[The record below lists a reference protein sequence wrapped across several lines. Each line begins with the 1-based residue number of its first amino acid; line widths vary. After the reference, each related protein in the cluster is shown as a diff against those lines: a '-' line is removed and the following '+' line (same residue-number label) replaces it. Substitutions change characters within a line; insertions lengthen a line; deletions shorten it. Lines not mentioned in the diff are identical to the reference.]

1 MSTTSDLASMITALA
16 DMNLDAPEAELID
29 QLTALEKI
37 KAAAAAAQA
46 KLTVAFDRT
55 HTTRMTELRV
65 DAAEIRRSVR
75 AQVALARRDTRA
87 KGDHHVATAAALVR
101 ELPRTLAALTVG
113 DTSERAAASIAREV
127 AHLPAQQR
135 AIVDAELA
143 DRLAQW
149 GYRRTEREARRL
161 VIRLDPAGAADR
173 AEKAAGGRRVTI
185 RPAPNAMTYLTALL
199 PAADGVACYA
209 ALTRPRPAPP
219 STPTSTAPAARSWPT
234 NSAPGSSPP
243 PAPPTAHPGSPPR
256 RSTSS

>member
-1 MSTTSDLASMITALA
+1 MITALA
-16 DMNLDAPEAELID
+16 DVDLDAPEAELID
-29 QLTALEKI
+29 QLTALEKL

-46 KLTVAFDRT
+46 KVTVAFDRT
-55 HTTRMTELRV
+55 HTERMTELHV

-87 KGDHHVATAAALVR
+87 KGDQHVATAAALVR
-101 ELPRTLAALTVG
+101 ELPRTLAALAVG
-113 DTSERAAASIAREV
+113 NTSERAAAAIAREV

-135 AIVDAELA
+135 GIVDAELA

-185 RPAPNAMTYLTALL
+185 RPAPNAMTYLTAPDCSAPRSFRSSAS
-199 PAADGVACYA
+199 PAMLTRCHLAACCPPPKA
-209 ALTRPRPAPP
+209 SPATPPCTRPRPAPP
-219 STPTSTAPAARSWPT
+219 STPTSTAPAAR
-234 NSAPGSSPP
+234 
-243 PAPPTAHPGSPPR
+243 
-256 RSTSS
+256 